1 MHKPSSAFLSR
12 LCILLG
18 ILFSASLSFSQQF
31 HLKNYRINDG
41 LAGIS
46 ITCIL
51 QDSRGYIWIGTKD
64 GGISRFDG
72 KTFVNYN
79 KQSGVGDNAINCLFE
94 DKAGNIWIGTQKNGV
109 TKFNGYEFIQYNKS
123 SIKNIDK
130 IFSDSSGAI
139 LLYSFPQL
147 YKLQGDSIVENT
159 DTRYSSGLQN
169 FFRAGGPKAYQSII
183 DRNGNKWIATYSG
196 IYTIKKEF
204 VEREDALDHKTQF
217 ILNGEN
223 NEVSASCLM
232 QDREGNI
239 WIGTDFNGL
248 YMFYDGAFSNFNNLP
263 SLQNIY
269 ITDVK
274 HIDDAIILGTSEGL
288 KKIKTTVVGNNF
300 NDEIINIPG
309 FKSTS
314 QINCIYSNNSNFL
327 IAADE
332 NNNFIQYDGK
342 FIHFRIQEIPDQS
355 QITAITVDRNKNI
368 WIGTNNNGV
377 YIKSKTGII
386 HYSINDSLSTNLIT
400 ELVMDSNGNIWIGTE
415 DQGVIKYDGKSF
427 ENYTYFD
434 NGLINNNISCITED
448 KNGLLWFGSP
458 DAGICSFNGED
469 FSFFTDNDVLTS
481 NNVFSITFDNNGNLW
496 VGLNDGVDQ
505 LIFNADTT
513 ITTKHFDAFDGFT
526 GIKNNKKAI
535 YCDVNNRV
543 WFGTVS
549 GLFRY
554 NPQEDIIGKTQPLV
568 ELRNI
573 RLFYETADWG
583 PYSDTTSGW
592 YNLPVNLHLPYDQ
605 NTLTFDFSA
614 IFFSVHE
621 KIKYSVM
628 LEGAEETWTNIGNTA
643 FMTYSNLKPGSY
655 TFLVKAQ
662 NADGVWSEP
671 ISYSF
676 LIKKPFWATL
686 LFQITCGI
694 LILSLLFLLN
704 YLRNRQLRKR
714 AHQLEE
720 TVTLRTT
727 ELEQQ
732 KIKAVESAERAERSE
747 KAKEEFLANMSH
759 EIRTPMN
766 AILGMT
772 RLLLD
777 KDPLT
782 TQLKYLNAIKQ
793 SSDNL
798 LYIINDI
805 LDLSKIQAGK
815 MELEQIPFNIR
826 SQLFNFKEIMK
837 FKSEEKNI
845 GFDITIDDDVPE
857 YIIGDPVRLNQILIN
872 LTGNAIKFTDVGHVF
887 LKCKLISSQ
896 NNIATISFAIEDTG
910 VGIPADKLDSIFEN
924 FSQADK
930 ATTRKFGGTGLGLS
944 ISKNLTALY
953 RGEINVSSELGKGSV
968 FTVTI
973 PFEIADASQME
984 KEEELTVI
992 SGTELNNFRILLVED
1007 NMFNQMV
1014 AIDSIESMF
1023 KDAKVEVAE
1032 NGQIAL
1038 DKLNAD
1044 HYDIILM
1051 DVQMPVMD
1059 GYEAA
1064 KTIRKLSNIPK
1075 SKTPIV
1081 AMTASVI
1088 KSEVDKCYESGM
1100 DDFISKPF
1108 EPEDLRQKI
1117 LKYATTKNT
1126 LN

>member
-1 MHKPSSAFLSR
+1 M
-12 LCILLG
+12 
-18 ILFSASLSFSQQF
+18 
-31 HLKNYRINDG
+31 
-41 LAGIS
+41 
-46 ITCIL
+46 
-51 QDSRGYIWIGTKD
+51 
-64 GGISRFDG
+64 
-72 KTFVNYN
+72 
-79 KQSGVGDNAINCLFE
+79 
-94 DKAGNIWIGTQKNGV
+94 
-109 TKFNGYEFIQYNKS
+109 
-123 SIKNIDK
+123 
-130 IFSDSSGAI
+130 
-139 LLYSFPQL
+139 
-147 YKLQGDSIVENT
+147 
-159 DTRYSSGLQN
+159 
-169 FFRAGGPKAYQSII
+169 
-183 DRNGNKWIATYSG
+183 
-196 IYTIKKEF
+196 
-204 VEREDALDHKTQF
+204 
-217 ILNGEN
+217 
-223 NEVSASCLM
+223 
-232 QDREGNI
+232 
-239 WIGTDFNGL
+239 
-248 YMFYDGAFSNFNNLP
+248 
-263 SLQNIY
+263 
-269 ITDVK
+269 
-274 HIDDAIILGTSEGL
+274 
-288 KKIKTTVVGNNF
+288 
-300 NDEIINIPG
+300 
-309 FKSTS
+309 
-314 QINCIYSNNSNFL
+314 
-327 IAADE
+327 
-332 NNNFIQYDGK
+332 
-342 FIHFRIQEIPDQS
+342 
-355 QITAITVDRNKNI
+355 
-368 WIGTNNNGV
+368 
-377 YIKSKTGII
+377 
-386 HYSINDSLSTNLIT
+386 
-400 ELVMDSNGNIWIGTE
+400 
-415 DQGVIKYDGKSF
+415 
-427 ENYTYFD
+427 
-434 NGLINNNISCITED
+434 
-448 KNGLLWFGSP
+448 
-458 DAGICSFNGED
+458 
-469 FSFFTDNDVLTS
+469 
-481 NNVFSITFDNNGNLW
+481 
-496 VGLNDGVDQ
+496 
-505 LIFNADTT
+505 
-513 ITTKHFDAFDGFT
+513 
-526 GIKNNKKAI
+526 
-535 YCDVNNRV
+535 
-543 WFGTVS
+543 
-549 GLFRY
+549 
-554 NPQEDIIGKTQPLV
+554 
-568 ELRNI
+568 
-573 RLFYETADWG
+573 
-583 PYSDTTSGW
+583 
-592 YNLPVNLHLPYDQ
+592 
-605 NTLTFDFSA
+605 
-614 IFFSVHE
+614 
-621 KIKYSVM
+621 
-628 LEGAEETWTNIGNTA
+628 
-643 FMTYSNLKPGSY
+643 
-655 TFLVKAQ
+655 
-662 NADGVWSEP
+662 
-671 ISYSF
+671 
-676 LIKKPFWATL
+676 
-686 LFQITCGI
+686 
-694 LILSLLFLLN
+694 
-704 YLRNRQLRKR
+704 RKR
-714 AHQLEE
+714 ANQLEE

-732 KIKAVESAERAERSE
+732 KVKAVESAERAERSE

-777 KDPLT
+777 KDPLA

-815 MELEQIPFNIR
+815 MELEQITFNIR

-845 GFDITIDDDVPE
+845 GFDITIADDVPE

-872 LTGNAIKFTDVGHVF
+872 LTGNAIKFTDEGHVF

-896 NNIATISFAIEDTG
+896 NNIATIAFAIEDTG

-953 RGEINVSSELGKGSV
+953 NGEINVSSEPGKGSV

-984 KEEELTVI
+984 KEEELTII